1 MNNIQIPRFS
11 HDTKGALIMLAGII
25 LFLYATNI
33 ITIGLQTVIVLASLI
48 LIVYG
53 FMELDGYNK
62 VMKLV
67 NKRK

>member
-1 MNNIQIPRFS
+1 MNHIQIPRFS
-11 HDTKGALIMLAGII
+11 QDVKGALIMLAGLI

-33 ITIGLQTVIVLASLI
+33 ITIGLQTVIIIASLV

-53 FMELDGYNK
+53 FIELDGYNK